1 MNLYPQVSND
11 NIKKKIADLKNLQS
25 AKSAEKSLNKYIPD
39 VDILLKLPERPDTVG
54 KTSDELLDKMD
65 EEILKKDIKYKED
78 SAKLDREIEIGQN
91 KKKDFKR
98 RLKKNA
104 LLRDRLAQE
113 ISKTKLK
120 RMFES
125 NLDYLKS
132 IETGE
137 MFSTRHEDFHK
148 SESARQ
154 ALLYKMIT
162 DPFTEEQVDWV
173 LKELKDIWMKN
184 SKDVKKMADYIWKV
198 ILPEC
203 LIKLYSDFFEVSR
216 SEAETMIKETPLEDE
231 SEDELDNDHLE
242 QKQE

>member
-113 ISKTKLK
+113 ISKSKLK
-120 RMFES
+120 FMFES

-132 IETGE
+132 IENGE
-137 MFSTRHEDFHK
+137 TFSARHCDFHK

-231 SEDELDNDHLE
+231 SEDESDNDHLE